1 MTLDGD
7 VEVVEVVKVGEEVLW
22 WSCYMT
28 MSDFP
33 EWSHFGLIF
42 RMTLNRQTPV
52 VERVKPRRVPTQ
64 SGRAELYDKN
74 LNPAI

>member
-7 VEVVEVVKVGEEVLW
+7 VEVVEVVKVGEEVLWW

-42 RMTLNRQTPV
+42 RMTLNRQTF
-52 VERVKPRRVPTQ
+52 VERVPSQSRR
-64 SGRAELYDKN
+64 ADLYDKDS
-74 LNPAI
+74 NPAV